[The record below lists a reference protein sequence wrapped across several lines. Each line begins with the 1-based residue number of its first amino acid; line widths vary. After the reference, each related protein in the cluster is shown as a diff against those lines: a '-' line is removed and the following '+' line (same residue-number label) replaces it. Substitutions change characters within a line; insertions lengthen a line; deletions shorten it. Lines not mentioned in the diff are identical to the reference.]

1 MNSTNNLGT
10 VRINFSSDYSN
21 ISNGLTLGCP
31 IITQTA
37 DIASSITQFIGTITA
52 TTLTVNSFGYG
63 QMLQIVG
70 GTTGSSTTLTLTGT
84 LTAIPVGSVITGQG
98 IVGYTVIT
106 AQTSAS
112 TYTMSVAQTISGN
125 TLITAALPNNI
136 CLPVGALITGTG
148 VTAGTV
154 ITAQT
159 GAYTYTINNTNVIST
174 IPMISNPTNYFL
186 YLDTQSSFGLTIS
199 TPSSNYLNVQ
209 FLKPDEN
216 TLMTNVPEYTL
227 ILNFDFDDKEYDSD

>member
-1 MNSTNNLGT
+1 
-10 VRINFSSDYSN
+10 
-21 ISNGLTLGCP
+21 
-31 IITQTA
+31 
-37 DIASSITQFIGTITA
+37 
-52 TTLTVNSFGYG
+52 
-63 QMLQIVG
+63 
-70 GTTGSSTTLTLTGT
+70 
-84 LTAIPVGSVITGQG
+84 
-98 IVGYTVIT
+98 
-106 AQTSAS
+106 
-112 TYTMSVAQTISGN
+112 MSVAQTISGS

-136 CLPVGALITGTG
+136 CLPVGTLITGTG

-199 TPSSNYLNVQ
+199 TPSSNYLNIQ
-209 FLKPDEN
+209 FLKPDET

-227 ILNFDFDDKEYDSD
+227 ILNFDFDDKEYDID